1 MTSISDYNNT
11 FDGPLQEIGS
21 RLATVLDSS
30 LPHAQG
36 TLWHGHPVWKEG
48 ATPVAGFKTFPK
60 HVTFMI
66 WQGQTIE
73 DPSGLLSPTGS
84 AAMASVKFAAADEID
99 EALIAGW
106 LAQLGS

>member
-21 RLATVLDSS
+21 RLAAVLDTE
-30 LPHAQG
+30 LPHTLA
-36 TLWHGHPVWKEG
+36 TLWHGHPVWKDG

-66 WQGQTIE
+66 WQGQTID
-73 DPSGLLSPTGS
+73 DPSGLLSPSGS
-84 AAMASVKFAAADEID
+84 AAMASVKFATPAEID
-99 EALIAGW
+99 DAVIAGW
-106 LAQLGS
+106 LAQLTD